1 VRPRAD
7 RNAFLGFTALVWTG
21 VLSGFGTDSFNHVR
35 RHGLDYP
42 LIVHCHA
49 VAFVGWLVLFTVQV
63 ALIRNARPDLHRR
76 LGMAA
81 VALAAVM
88 LILGPATALFVDAA
102 RFSATGRTP
111 EFLAVQLTDILAFA
125 GLTGCGLLLREVPA
139 AHKRLMLMGLI
150 YISDAGFARFI
161 NGFAAAP
168 LGQSLWGESVA
179 LYFGSDLL
187 LLGLGAY
194 DLTTRGRLHPAYIA
208 GVLWALALQCTALV
222 LLNNSAWKALSLHL
236 IGH

>member
-7 RNAFLGFTALVWTG
+7 RNAFLVFTALVWAG

-63 ALIRNARPDLHRR
+63 TLIRNARPDLHRR

-88 LILGPATALFVDAA
+88 VILGPATALFVDAA

-139 AHKRLMLMGLI
+139 AHKPLMRWGSSTSAMQASPASSTASRRHPR
-150 YISDAGFARFI
+150 SDSLGRDRRPLPGERPSAR
-161 NGFAAAP
+161 ARC
-168 LGQSLWGESVA
+168 L
-179 LYFGSDLL
+179 
-187 LLGLGAY
+187 
-194 DLTTRGRLHPAYIA
+194 
-208 GVLWALALQCTALV
+208 
-222 LLNNSAWKALSLHL
+222 
-236 IGH
+236 